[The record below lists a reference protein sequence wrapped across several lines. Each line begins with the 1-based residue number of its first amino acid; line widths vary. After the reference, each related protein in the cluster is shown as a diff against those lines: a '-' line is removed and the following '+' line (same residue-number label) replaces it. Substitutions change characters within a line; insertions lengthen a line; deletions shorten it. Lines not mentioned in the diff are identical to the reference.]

1 MWFLAVSASSDGGE
15 GKGATGPPMDATA
28 ELKVAFTA
36 AAVVAPGEIS
46 TGGSTAENEPEEKL
60 SFFLRNSSL
69 LLAFLLW
76 VEGLVRFFAR
86 VAFTFFPLVSRE
98 KEKVEPILRVKLNSL
113 PWLASAWQKAM
124 HCDAKEE
131 STALD
136 KTAAIFTCSSEL

>member
-15 GKGATGPPMDATA
+15 GKGAGVEATA
-28 ELKVAFTA
+28 ELKVAFSA
-36 AAVVAPGEIS
+36 ATVVAPGEIS
-46 TGGSTAENEPEEKL
+46 TGVSTAENEPEEKL

-86 VAFTFFPLVSRE
+86 VAFTFLSLVSRE
-98 KEKVEPILRVKLNSL
+98 KEKVEPILMVKLNSL